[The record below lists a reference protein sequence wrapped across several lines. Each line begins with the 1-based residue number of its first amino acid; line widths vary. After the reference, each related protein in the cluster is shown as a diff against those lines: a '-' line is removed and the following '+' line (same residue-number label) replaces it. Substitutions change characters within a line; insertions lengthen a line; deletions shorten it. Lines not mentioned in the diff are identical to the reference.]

1 MKSTARLLA
10 AVGSGGGGGGGGG
23 ESSRRV
29 LRRGRKFEELKLGI
43 LFVETRFVF
52 LACVLS

>member
-10 AVGSGGGGGGGGG
+10 AVGSGGGGGGGG